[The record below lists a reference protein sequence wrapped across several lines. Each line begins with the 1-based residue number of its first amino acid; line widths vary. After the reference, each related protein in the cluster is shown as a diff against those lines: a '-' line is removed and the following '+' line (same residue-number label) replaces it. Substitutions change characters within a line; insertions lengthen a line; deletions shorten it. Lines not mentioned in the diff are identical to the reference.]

1 VGANEECGG
10 RLQVIF
16 DGDCGLCNRLVQWL
30 LRRDRD
36 RRLCFVAAGSAVGA
50 ALLAKHRRDSAEASR
65 TILVVREASSEP
77 GDMLARSEAVAAVLT
92 ELAPPWPLVAGVLRR
107 IPLPVRDTGYRIVAR
122 LRYRLLGP
130 ESCRIPS
137 AGDPRS
143 LP

>member
-1 VGANEECGG
+1 
-10 RLQVIF
+10 
-16 DGDCGLCNRLVQWL
+16 
-30 LRRDRD
+30 
-36 RRLCFVAAGSAVGA
+36 VAAGSAVGA